1 MGRLVTVLYSS
12 CERRLRGLPAFAF
25 AVRAAVRIPVD
36 AMRDTENRDKVK
48 GLSWRFI
55 NSIAR
60 LLKRAGIWRT
70 EGMHESWPV

>member
-1 MGRLVTVLYSS
+1 
-12 CERRLRGLPAFAF
+12 LPVFAF

-36 AMRDTENRDKVK
+36 AIRDTENRDIVK

-60 LLKRAGIWRT
+60 FLKRAGIWRT
-70 EGMHESWPV
+70 EGMHESWRFKGSRKVETHFSICWVS